1 MAVQAAKISLLHVP
15 QYNKDHHH
23 SRIRYF
29 CHMRGLDTEILR
41 IQILVKDYKNF
52 IGFIIIEM
60 REMPSSYT
68 GVINRSLFVILL
80 TCSVLLLSHSNMPS
94 VSSSAV
100 ADETTII
107 PEQRPI
113 KDEKGN
119 LNVVGVVR
127 NNGSIPVQVTVGMN
141 ITEKEGN
148 QDVSNLRNAMI
159 QNVTF
164 SRVVYPSTE
173 SPFKFVIHRSDNS
186 VVSRAFVANVK
197 EVPDPLYDNLVLNYS
212 NIPVGENRALVGT
225 VKNVG
230 PFDIHDVSIYASVH
244 NKNRTQIDS
253 VKTLPI
259 SVVKAGQEQ
268 PFSAI
273 PDPSIREEIEYFS
286 CAGLDFDQPMPTLKV
301 DDDEFIP
308 FDLQAIAKISSL
320 QYLNSTDSISFGVK
334 HYNPEGGD
342 LSLKVPQLSKNH
354 SILVRMDDEIY
365 DDTSITMDGK
375 TVHIDI
381 FIPPGDH
388 EMNIQGIRG
397 KF

>member
-1 MAVQAAKISLLHVP
+1 MIEE
-15 QYNKDHHH
+15 H
-23 SRIRYF
+23 SSNT
-29 CHMRGLDTEILR
+29 G
-41 IQILVKDYKNF
+41 
-52 IGFIIIEM
+52 IIK
-60 REMPSSYT
+60 
-68 GVINRSLFVILL
+68 RSLFVILL
-80 TCSVLLLSHSNMPS
+80 TCSILLLSHSNMS
-94 VSSSAV
+94 GISSSV

-107 PEQRPI
+107 PEQQSL

-119 LNVVGVVR
+119 LNIVGVVR

-141 ITEKEGN
+141 ITERERN
-148 QDVSNLRNAMI
+148 QDVSNLRIAML
-159 QNVTF
+159 QNVTY
-164 SRVVYPSTE
+164 SKIVYPSTE
-173 SPFKFVIHRSDNS
+173 SPFKFIIHRSDNS
-186 VVSRAFVANVK
+186 MVSRAFIANVK

-212 NIPVGENRALVGT
+212 NVPAGENRALVGT

-230 PFDIHDVSIYASVH
+230 PFDLHDVSIYASVH
-244 NKNRTQIDS
+244 NENRTQIDS

-354 SILVRMDDEIY
+354 SILVKMDDDIY
-365 DDTSITMDGK
+365 NGTSVTMDGK
-375 TVHIDI
+375 TIHIDV

>member
-1 MAVQAAKISLLHVP
+1 MTLKFSEF
-15 QYNKDHHH
+15 K
-23 SRIRYF
+23 F
-29 CHMRGLDTEILR
+29 
-41 IQILVKDYKNF
+41 LVKDYKNF
-52 IGFIIIEM
+52 TGFIIIEM
-60 REMPSSYT
+60 IEKLSSKT
-68 GVINRSLFVILL
+68 RVINRSIFLILI
-80 TCSVLLLSHSNMPS
+80 TCSILLLSQSNMHS
-94 VSSSAV
+94 VSTSAA
-100 ADETTII
+100 ADETRII
-107 PEQRPI
+107 PEQQSL

-141 ITEKEGN
+141 ITEKGSN

-159 QNVTF
+159 QNTTY
-164 SRVVYPSTE
+164 SRIVYPSTE
-173 SPFKFVIHRSDNS
+173 SPFKFIIHPSDNS
-186 VVSRAFVANVK
+186 VVSRVFIANAK
-197 EVPDPLYDNLVLNYS
+197 EVPVPLYDNLVLNYS

-230 PFDIHDVSIYASVH
+230 PFDLHDVSIYASVH

-268 PFSAI
+268 PFNAI

-286 CAGLDFDQPMPTLKV
+286 CAGLDFDEPMPTLKV

-334 HYNPEGGD
+334 HYNPDGGD

-354 SILVRMDDEIY
+354 SILVKMDDEIY
-365 DDTSITMDGK
+365 DGTSITMDGK
-375 TVHIDI
+375 TIHIDI

-388 EMNIQGIRG
+388 EMDIQGIRG

>member
-1 MAVQAAKISLLHVP
+1 MIEMIERHFSNTGVLTRSLL
-15 QYNKDHHH
+15 
-23 SRIRYF
+23 
-29 CHMRGLDTEILR
+29 
-41 IQILVKDYKNF
+41 
-52 IGFIIIEM
+52 
-60 REMPSSYT
+60 
-68 GVINRSLFVILL
+68 VIVM
-80 TCSVLLLSHSNMPS
+80 TCSILLLSHSNMPG

-100 ADETTII
+100 AGESTII
-107 PEQRPI
+107 PEQQSL

-141 ITEKEGN
+141 VTEKEGN
-148 QDVSNLRNAMI
+148 RDGSNLRNAMI
-159 QNVTF
+159 QSATY
-164 SRVVYPSTE
+164 SRIVYPSTE
-173 SPFKFVIHRSDNS
+173 SPFKFIIHRSDNS
-186 VVSRAFVANVK
+186 MVSRAFIANVEK
-197 EVPDPLYDNLVLNYS
+197 VPNPLYDSLVLNYS
-212 NIPVGENRALVGT
+212 NVPVGENRELVGT

-230 PFDIHDVSIYASVH
+230 PFDLHDVSIYASVH
-244 NKNRTQIDS
+244 NENRTQIDS
-253 VKTLPI
+253 VKTSPI

-273 PDPSIREEIEYFS
+273 PDPSIREEIVYFS

-320 QYLNSTDSISFGVK
+320 QYLNATDSISFGVK

-354 SILVRMDDEIY
+354 SILVKMDDEIY
-365 DDTSITMDGK
+365 DSTSITMDGK
-375 TVHIDI
+375 TIHMDI

-388 EMNIQGIRG
+388 KMDIQGIRG

>member
-1 MAVQAAKISLLHVP
+1 MTLKFSEF
-15 QYNKDHHH
+15 K
-23 SRIRYF
+23 
-29 CHMRGLDTEILR
+29 
-41 IQILVKDYKNF
+41 ILVKNYKNF
-52 IGFIIIEM
+52 IGLNMIQMIET
-60 REMPSSYT
+60 RSSQT
-68 GVINRSLFVILL
+68 EVINRVILVIL
-80 TCSVLLLSHSNMPS
+80 TCSILLLSQSLQT
-94 VSSSAV
+94 VSSGAV
-100 ADETTII
+100 VDETTTI
-107 PEQRPI
+107 PEQQSL

-119 LNVVGVVR
+119 LNIVGVVR
-127 NNGSIPVQVTVGMN
+127 NNGSIPVQVNLGMN
-141 ITEKEGN
+141 ITEKGGN
-148 QDVSNLRNAMI
+148 QDVSNLRSAII
-159 QNVTF
+159 QNATY
-164 SRVVYPSTE
+164 SRIVYPSTE
-173 SPFKFVIHRSDNS
+173 SPFKFTVHRSDNY
-186 VVSRAFVANVK
+186 VVSRAFISNVK

-230 PFDIHDVSIYASVH
+230 PFDLHDVSIYASVH

-268 PFSAI
+268 PFNAI

-286 CAGLDFDQPMPTLKV
+286 CAGLDFDEPMPTLKV

-334 HYNPEGGD
+334 HYSPDGGD
-342 LSLKVPQLSKNH
+342 LSLKVPQLSKNQ
-354 SILVRMDDEIY
+354 SIFVKMDDEIY
-365 DDTSITMDGK
+365 DGSSITMDGK
-375 TVHIDI
+375 TIHIDI